1 MAHIP
6 LPLFVTR
13 LQAHGAWGE
22 GWTRGEDFASIREGD
37 IRCVAATPVAS
48 PESLSAT
55 VPVPFKSNHF
65 VNLGRSG
72 SRLTKLNLTTLSI
85 WVDLARD

>member
-13 LQAHGAWGE
+13 LQAHGAWGK
-22 GWTRGEDFASIREGD
+22 GWTLGEDFASIREGD

-55 VPVPFKSNHF
+55 VPIDEAQPIIKCQS
-65 VNLGRSG
+65 GRF
-72 SRLTKLNLTTLSI
+72 L
-85 WVDLARD
+85 VA